1 MIYRAF
7 SFALAFRKLK
17 DKWDNCWLGFL
28 GFMYLR
34 FLSDVD
40 SLPAPV
46 LVLILNLNFISI
58 IVYVLVSGVIVSVE
72 WDGV

>member
-1 MIYRAF
+1 
-7 SFALAFRKLK
+7 
-17 DKWDNCWLGFL
+17 
-28 GFMYLR
+28 MYLR

-58 IVYVLVSGVIVSVE
+58 IVYVLVSGVIFSVE